1 MNEQINPKQD
11 ELIAHE
17 GRTATFMYNKNLDG
31 IVIINDIQGGE
42 VEVSGEDLIIFMAEA
57 YVKPRYIQS
66 IEETPPEDLLLNQ
79 LTVLG

>member
-1 MNEQINPKQD
+1 MDQPISKQD

-17 GRTATFMYNKNLDG
+17 GRTATFLYNKNLAG

-42 VEVSGEDLIIFMAEA
+42 VEVSSEDLIAFMAEA
-57 YVKPRYIQS
+57 YVKPKLIKS

-79 LTVLG
+79 LSILD